1 MPRPTDPPLSL
12 PPGRWET
19 VDPKD
24 LPELPITADRALN
37 NPTQTNKPQ
46 TIVSAQDLGGTEI
59 PDFGLPD
66 TELPLETNEPK
77 PAIRLERRQELE
89 TQLRSNP
96 TNLPAFLELATI
108 YRHADRPI
116 EAKRVLKQALEVFP
130 SDSNLRWE
138 FEEAVL
144 ARSLQQLREVGDLAT
159 RLKTPE
165 TERELKRAQ
174 QDWAQR
180 RIEVCRSRIERD
192 ASLVHLNLP
201 LGEAYFDAEQYDD
214 AIEVLRRIID
224 RDDLSAT
231 AYLIIGKSLLA
242 ESKDVEAMAALRACG
257 TRRSVVA
264 PARIRVVALRLLCDT
279 AHRLGTG
286 VTLDRYKA
294 ALVIAEKE
302 LVQAMNANPSVGPKH
317 HAGNN

>member
-1 MPRPTDPPLSL
+1 MSGMPSPPDPPLSL

-24 LPELPITADRALN
+24 LPELPITEDRATGKAPDVDPPAKN
-37 NPTQTNKPQ
+37 FPDT
-46 TIVSAQDLGGTEI
+46 GI
-59 PDFGLPD
+59 PDFGLLD
-66 TELPLETNEPK
+66 ANQSQEKNEPK
-77 PAIRLERRQELE
+77 PVVRLERRQELE
-89 TQLRSNP
+89 TKLRSNP
-96 TNLPAFLELATI
+96 TDLEAFLELAAI
-108 YRHADRPI
+108 YRHADRPV
-116 EAKRVLKQALEVFP
+116 ESKRVLKQALEIFP
-130 SDSNLRWE
+130 KDQKLRWE
-138 FEEAVL
+138 YEEAVL

-165 TERELKRAQ
+165 AERELKRAQ
-174 QDWAQR
+174 QDWALR
-180 RIEVCRSRIERD
+180 RIEVCRARMERD
-192 ASLVHLNLP
+192 SSLVHLNLP

-214 AIEVLRRIID
+214 AVEVLRRITD
-224 RDDLSAT
+224 RDDLSAV

-286 VTLDRYKA
+286 ITLDRYRA
-294 ALVIAEKE
+294 ALAIAEKE
-302 LVQAMNANPSVGPKH
+302 LVQAAGTH
-317 HAGNN
+317 HPAGH